1 MNICQTLSDNY
12 SKQTYNMQDYMFM
25 RLLSMKMG
33 LFSSY
38 RSVIYN
44 FLPKKK
50 KKKTRPGERV
60 IFMTFWLGVGDPVE
74 AKFLNGVF

>member
-50 KKKTRPGERV
+50 KKKDTPGWACHFHDLLVGSWRPGWSK
-60 IFMTFWLGVGDPVE
+60 IS
-74 AKFLNGVF
+74 